1 MNLPNPKSLRFLI
14 PDILVGSIIGKKAT
28 RICGPPERGSHV
40 VFYLLHNFGLGFQ
53 CFLLS
58 KEILFPLSEVGR
70 TKNRGSTR
78 EWKVLIAFDRAD
90 LHINWPVGIEIH
102 ALLN

>member
-1 MNLPNPKSLRFLI
+1 M
-14 PDILVGSIIGKKAT
+14 
-28 RICGPPERGSHV
+28 
-40 VFYLLHNFGLGFQ
+40 LLK
-53 CFLLS
+53 LS

-90 LHINWPVGIEIH
+90 LSTGQ
-102 ALLN
+102 